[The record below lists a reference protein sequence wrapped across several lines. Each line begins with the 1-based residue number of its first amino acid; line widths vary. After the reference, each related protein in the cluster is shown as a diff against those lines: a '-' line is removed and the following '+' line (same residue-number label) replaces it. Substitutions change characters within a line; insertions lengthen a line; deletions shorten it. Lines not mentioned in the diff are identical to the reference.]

1 MRITQRPT
9 EIAAP
14 TLTAAA
20 TKLTITGTHN
30 QIKKHTGHNDWTRR
44 AWHYYDAIGE
54 LGYVCEWIGAS
65 LSRVRIIPSSI
76 NPDTGQPTMECDD
89 PHVAQIVTDIAGGPA
104 GQATMLRRIAT
115 GLTVPGEAW
124 IAMIVRETASTT
136 VEEWHVLAADE
147 INDRGT
153 NITLQL
159 DDGTDHTFNP
169 TQDVL
174 FRVHRPHPRNGR
186 DSYSLTRSAL
196 PILAEIERTTAAI
209 DGAGKSRLAG
219 NGLLLVPQEISMPVA
234 TPPRANPDAPG
245 LPQEPVTIDQ
255 PVTAADIMQQLQ
267 QVMTT
272 AIADPTSAASM
283 VPIVIKAPADAL
295 DKIRHIKLD
304 SDVTQTN
311 LETRDRAIRRLA
323 MALDVPAEVLTG
335 IGSTNHWSAWAIDES
350 GIKAH
355 IEPLMT
361 LICDALTTAVLRPL
375 LEASGHPHPEDYVV
389 WFDSSPLKT
398 KSNREKDAID
408 AFDRGAISSIA
419 LRRELQFDELDAAD
433 QDPDFDRALAIQLVT
448 KAPSLFPM
456 LANVIGINADLTQ
469 PLANT
474 AQQSA
479 PGTEDR
485 PAPQTQPTQ
494 DGTR

>member
-20 TKLTITGTHN
+20 TKITPTTQNPITTH
-30 QIKKHTGHNDWTRR
+30 TRRDDWTRR

-76 NPDTGQPTMECDD
+76 NPTTGQPTMECDD
-89 PHVAQIVTDIAGGPA
+89 TQVAQIVTDIAGGPA

-115 GLTVPGEAW
+115 GLTVPGEVW
-124 IAMIVRETASTT
+124 IAVITRTTNDTT

-147 INDRGT
+147 ITNRGT
-153 NITLQL
+153 QVILHL
-159 DDGTDHTFNP
+159 DDGTDHNFSTD
-169 TQDVL
+169 QDVL

-219 NGLLLVPQEISMPVA
+219 NGILLVPQEISMPVA

-245 LPQEPVTIDQ
+245 LPQEPITIDQ
-255 PVTAADIMQQLQ
+255 PVSAADIMQQLQ
-267 QVMTT
+267 TVMTT

-304 SDVTQTN
+304 SDVAQTN
-311 LETRDRAIRRLA
+311 LDTRDRAIRRLA

-335 IGSTNHWSAWAIDES
+335 VGATNHWSAWAIDES

-375 LEASGHPHPEDYVV
+375 LESIGHPHPEDYVV

-398 KSNREKDAID
+398 KANREKDAVD
-408 AFDRGAISSIA
+408 AFDRGAISGIA

-433 QDPDFDRALAIQLVT
+433 QDPDFERALAIQLVT

-469 PLANT
+469 PLAGIGRQT
-474 AQQSA
+474 T
-479 PGTEDR
+479 PDTTTPTTTPR
-485 PAPQTQPTQ
+485 TQPTE